1 MSKGSFLLHGT
12 RGKVGNLVAR
22 RHRGNTVLAEYTIP
36 KNPQTQKQMAQ
47 RIIFA
52 TVGQAAKFLKPII
65 DHSFEGKAVGAES
78 VDYFR
83 KRNLSVLRAGAAID
97 FEETTKPADSHVF
110 MSTKGVSAL
119 IPNRYQIAGG
129 SLTVPSAAE
138 CKVATGSSRNQLLL
152 FPQTNSITTDAQKKI
167 TLGALLGGLLGFTQE
182 GQQITKCFIY
192 GVTGQYLYSFNG
204 DNAPGFQIAQAGF
217 SAVRLCLKQSISFD
231 TIVDLSSEDVGV
243 AFNAALSSALDLTKS
258 DAAFVQYVKDSI
270 DIDDVDSG
278 AIKLT
283 MTAQPNIDQ
292 IIGNGKHV
300 LAFGTILSQPY
311 ADGWLRSNSYMQLL
325 DIPKDGYNYGLY
337 WNSAIQA
344 WFAGQEIA
352 DNELF
357 LEQGGEQNEVG
368 Y

>member
-12 RGKVGNLVAR
+12 RGKVGNIVAR
-22 RHRGNTVLAEYTIP
+22 RHRGNTVLTEYAIP
-36 KNPQTQKQMAQ
+36 KNPQTQRQMAQ

-52 TVGQAAKFLKPII
+52 TVGQAAKYLKPII

-83 KRNLSVLRAGAAID
+83 KRNLSILRQGAAID
-97 FEETTKPADSHVF
+97 FEETTSPADSHVF
-110 MSTKGVSAL
+110 MTTKGVSAL

-129 SLTVPSAAE
+129 SLMVPAAAE
-138 CKVATGSSRNQLLL
+138 CEISALPSRNELHL
-152 FPQTNSITTDAQKKI
+152 FPDTNRVTTDAQKNI
-167 TLGALLGGLLGFTQE
+167 TIGALLGGLLGFTQE

-192 GVTGQYLYSFNG
+192 AVTGQYLYSFNG

-217 SAVRLCLKQSISFD
+217 SAVRLCLKESVSLD
-231 TIVDLSSEDVGV
+231 TIVDLSGEDEGA
-243 AFNAALSSALDLTKS
+243 AFNAALDSALDLTKS
-258 DAAFVQYVKDSI
+258 DAAFVKFVKDSI
-270 DIDDVDSG
+270 DIDQEESG
-278 AIKLT
+278 AITLG
-283 MTAQPNIDQ
+283 MTAQPDVQ
-292 IIGNGKHV
+292 EIIGNDKHV

-311 ADGWLRSNSYMQLL
+311 ASGWLRSNSYMQLL
-325 DIPKDGYNYGLY
+325 DIPKDGFNYGLF

>member
-83 KRNLSVLRAGAAID
+83 KRNLSILRAGAAID

-110 MSTKGVSAL
+110 MTTKGVSAL

-129 SLTVPSAAE
+129 SLTVPTAAE
-138 CKVATGSSRNQLLL
+138 CDVVTMAQRNELNL
-152 FPQTNSITTDAQKKI
+152 FPASNEAKTNAQKKI
-167 TLGALLGGLLGFTQE
+167 RLGALLGGLLGFTQE

-192 GVTGQYLYSFNG
+192 GVTGQYLYTFNG

-231 TIVDLSSEDVGV
+231 TEIDLSGDDEGV
-243 AFNAALSSALDLTKS
+243 AIEAALDSAFDLTKS
-258 DAAFVQYVKDSI
+258 DAAFVKYVKDSI
-270 DIDDVDSG
+270 ENDTAESG
-278 AIKLT
+278 EITIK
-283 MTAQPNIDQ
+283 MIAQPGLDSILSSYN
-292 IIGNGKHV
+292 HV

-311 ADGWLRSNSYMQLL
+311 ADGWLRSNSYMLLL

-344 WFAGQEIA
+344 WFAGQEVA